1 MSKYTTEVRYI
12 CEVSSGLK
20 QSVGFDDVN
29 KILENSVDKIFDF
42 DYPIFDEEYRRPLN
56 IKILRNFY
64 TREICEE
71 TVGLWKLRM
80 QQTLCEIMPYYN
92 QLYKSELEVI
102 NPLYNI
108 DLNTTRTIR
117 DNTDK
122 NSTGNSTINTTGTD
136 RNTENKSGTLH
147 RTGTDKDDIT
157 NTIKKTGSETGSN
170 TKTFTGSDK
179 EKDVLT
185 GKHNEKHLGS
195 DAHTTNTSAN
205 DTTNQYG
212 NQHNKDR
219 YSDTPQG
226 TISNLE
232 DNLYMTNA
240 RLIDQN
246 NNSTTT
252 DNATGK
258 ETYKG
263 SDNYTDNGTNS
274 ETKNKTATTSETTK
288 QSETNKT
295 TENETGKKTG
305 TKTINEQANDSYNKT
320 STGSNEERRT
330 GNSQEQTEIN
340 SLTSY
345 FEHVVGYKGSKT
357 FGEILVDW
365 RNSFINIDKMILDDL
380 ESCFF
385 QLW

>member
-20 QSVGFDDVN
+20 ESAGFDDLN

-71 TVGLWKLRM
+71 TVGLWKLRL

-102 NPLYNI
+102 NPLYNV
-108 DLNTTRTIR
+108 DLTTTRKTTG
-117 DNTDK
+117 DTDK
-122 NSTGNSTINTTGTD
+122 STTGHTTTNTNGND
-136 RNTENKSGTLH
+136 HSTENKSGTLH
-147 RTGTDKDDIT
+147 RTGTDKDDVT
-157 NTIKKTGSETGSN
+157 NTVKKTGSETGSN

-195 DAHTTNTSAN
+195 DAHTTNTTAN

-288 QSETNKT
+288 QNETNKT
-295 TENETGKKTG
+295 TADETGKKTG
-305 TKTINEQANDSYNKT
+305 TKTINEQTNDNYNKT
-320 STGSNEERRT
+320 VSGDMERNT
-330 GNSQEQTEIN
+330 LENMQEKTAIN
-340 SLTSY
+340 SLTDY
-345 FEHVVGYKGSKT
+345 LEHVVGYRGSKT
-357 FGEILVDW
+357 FGEILIDW
-365 RNSFINIDKMILDDL
+365 RQSFINIDKMILDDL
-380 ESCFF
+380 DSCFF